1 MCKVLMSAPNVLI
14 LDEPTNDLDVT
25 TLTILEDYLDSFAG
39 IVIVVSHDRY
49 FLDRVVGRMFVFEG
63 NGILCQS
70 EGGYTDYVNH
80 KRLREDTE
88 NTYHEANTDNTANAK
103 RKTNKEHIDNNKN
116 KDCADTTC
124 LHNTKEKPK
133 WNTGREKKL
142 KFSYQEQKDY
152 ETIEADM
159 AKLEDE
165 IAELEKQMLS
175 YSHDFVKLRE
185 ISENKEKA
193 EALLEEK
200 MERWMYLEDLAEQ
213 IKKQS

>member
-1 MCKVLMSAPNVLI
+1 MQLKNFTH
-14 LDEPTNDLDVT
+14 EPTNDLDVT

-49 FLDRVVGRMFVFEG
+49 FLDRVVGRMFIFEG
-63 NGILCQS
+63 NGILRQS
-70 EGGYTDYVNH
+70 EGGYTDYVNR
-80 KRLREDTE
+80 KKLSEDVE
-88 NTYHEANTDNTANAK
+88 NTYNKANIDS
-103 RKTNKEHIDNNKN
+103 KTNKVCSDNNKN
-116 KDCADTTC
+116 KDSTDTEG
-124 LHNTKEKPK
+124 LHNAKEKPK

-152 ETIEADM
+152 DTIEADM

-165 IAELEKQMLS
+165 IAKLDQQMLS
-175 YSHDFVKLRE
+175 FSHDFVKLRE
-185 ISENKEKA
+185 IAEKKEKE

-200 MERWMYLEDLAEQ
+200 MDRWMYLEDLAEQ